1 MRAHVHF
8 PVHTALSSERAG
20 LHRLASVRV
29 PVGFRKNV
37 GLAEQGVVFAQG
49 FRAQELCESRGGRP
63 GLPVPNKPDGFSC
76 GRKATLKRPGVH
88 LHGSVMRKV

>member
-20 LHRLASVRV
+20 LLGCWWLYVYRASVRV
-29 PVGFRKNV
+29 PVGFRQNV

-49 FRAQELCESRGGRP
+49 RGSELRNCVKVEVAV
-63 GLPVPNKPDGFSC
+63 L
-76 GRKATLKRPGVH
+76 
-88 LHGSVMRKV
+88 GSPSLISLMVSHVDVKQH